1 MNFSDILNIE
11 YIENNDEYV
20 KAKMMLKKE
29 FANNINS
36 LHGGITASIADSG
49 SGHLASSLK
58 IMTPTNN
65 MSIYYLNPIR
75 VKEGDYIYAEAK
87 TIKRGKKIIVINCQI
102 FDSNYNL
109 SADATTSF
117 SPMERKISKNK

>member
-36 LHGGITASIADSG
+36 LHGGITASIADSV
-49 SGHLASSLK
+49 SGHLANSLK

>member
-36 LHGGITASIADSG
+36 LHGGITASIADSAAR
-49 SGHLASSLK
+49 HAC
-58 IMTPTNN
+58 IDT
-65 MSIYYLNPIR
+65 
-75 VKEGDYIYAEAK
+75 K
-87 TIKRGKKIIVINCQI
+87 TEMPVCLYFI
-102 FDSNYNL
+102 
-109 SADATTSF
+109 
-117 SPMERKISKNK
+117 

>member
-36 LHGGITASIADSG
+36 LHGGITASIADSV

-87 TIKRGKKIIVINCQI
+87 TIKRGKKIIVIK
-102 FDSNYNL
+102 D
-109 SADATTSF
+109 
-117 SPMERKISKNK
+117 RKSVV